1 MKILWILC
9 LTIGTLLLST
19 NAVAQDSCDSDCVCN
34 YQLDFLTKKSITMP
48 EPEVVEPKPRL
59 IIFSADW
66 CLPCKVARKQM
77 NENDEL
83 RTILEE
89 DYTVVTYNFDK
100 DKDARRKYNVSRVPT
115 YIVELKGRVLRKQ
128 TGYGGDSKLKAFLR
142 R

>member
-1 MKILWILC
+1 
-9 LTIGTLLLST
+9 
-19 NAVAQDSCDSDCVCN
+19 
-34 YQLDFLTKKSITMP
+34 MP
-48 EPEVVEPKPRL
+48 EPEEIVKPRL

-100 DKDARRKYNVSRVPT
+100 DKEARRKYNVSRVPT
-115 YIVELKGRVLRKQ
+115 YIVELKGRILRKQ
-128 TGYGGDSKLKAFLR
+128 TGYGGDSKLKSFLR